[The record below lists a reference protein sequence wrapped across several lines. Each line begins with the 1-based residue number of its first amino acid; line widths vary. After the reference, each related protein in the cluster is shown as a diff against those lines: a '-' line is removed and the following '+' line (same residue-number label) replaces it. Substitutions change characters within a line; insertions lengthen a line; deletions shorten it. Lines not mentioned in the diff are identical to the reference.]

1 MGMNLTDAQR
11 ERMADM
17 GMEDEDEILEVLA
30 SEQERMRE
38 AWD

>member
-1 MGMNLTDAQR
+1 MSEAQR

-17 GMEDEDEILEVLA
+17 GIADEDEFLEVLQ
-30 SEQERMRE
+30 SEHEMK

>member
-1 MGMNLTDAQR
+1 MTEAQH

-17 GMEDEDEILEVLA
+17 GIADEDEFLEVLQ
-30 SEQERMRE
+30 SEQEMRMG